1 MKTWIC
7 APMTNFFVPSLGS
20 ARLYAYV
27 KKHGYDVRFQELNQ
41 NTYFDLLSRE
51 YLEPVLER
59 VQWSADSASRNR
71 FMREDLGSILIHSSG
86 NAMQQLLAKGM
97 LLDKSWYKYV
107 KNMDVVNRPLFSFV
121 DAKIT
126 PDKVLYALLSEKDFV
141 LKEIDRSR
149 KILDEGYFSLEP
161 DVFIANYYTL
171 LCGKAIIDAAY
182 YPTQID
188 LGLGFYGTAF
198 GITAGDIVRSVTDER
213 YNFLIPYYRKKIVP
227 QVKAEQPGVVGISIT
242 CLSELV
248 PAFTLA
254 HTIKSVDPGIHI
266 VLGGGLVTEIAYRM
280 AKNPPLWE
288 MFDSLI
294 EGPGEV
300 PFTELIER
308 LEKKADLSG
317 VPNIIYKKNGNI
329 IKGEISHEFDI
340 NEACTPEFAAA
351 RPKGPLPLETSS
363 ACYWGRCVFCYYPQ
377 QGTPSYDSK
386 SQKTRTR
393 RIELVLS
400 DMKEL
405 KEKYDPVCIGF
416 TDSSLSPKRIE
427 DIADENIRTK
437 NQMKFSA
444 LFRMEKTFKSL
455 QFCEKIVAGGF
466 IGGHVGLES
475 GSQKVND
482 IINKGINLKDVELI
496 LKNFH
501 ETGILVHIFSIV
513 GMPGET
519 DEDALETFNFFKRLH
534 KWLEL
539 GFVVY
544 PLYVLEHS
552 PLAYRAPEFKLKL
565 TALPDEYLAQ
575 SMDYR
580 VEGGTSA
587 EKSMATSISY
597 SEQLSRYLHPL
608 NRIIDIESLTMFLIA
623 QKAKGIPPEK
633 VRDTGFKI

>member
-1 MKTWIC
+1 
-7 APMTNFFVPSLGS
+7 MTNFFVPSLGS

-254 HTIKSVDPGIHI
+254 HTIKSVDPGIHV

-455 QFCEKIVAGGF
+455 QFCEKIAAGGF

-575 SMDYR
+575 SMEYH